1 MRQLKITAPA
11 CQDLNDIADY
21 FLKRSVNAGDRFVN
35 GFNQKCKHL
44 SQFPYIGKPYDDLKA
59 GIRGIGLMGYI
70 IFYRVTDDTVE
81 VLRVVRGDRDLPKL
95 MGDT

>member
-11 CQDLNDIADY
+11 CQDLNDIAEY
-21 FLKRSVNAGDRFVN
+21 FLERSVDAGDRFVTS
-35 GFNQKCKHL
+35 FNQKCKHL
-44 SQFPYIGKPYDDLKA
+44 SQFPHIGKRYEQLKA

-81 VLRVVRGDRDLPKL
+81 ILRVVRGDRNLPKL
-95 MGDT
+95 IGDS